1 MPRMAAAG
9 SRLYP
14 HDSSALTIFA
24 FSSLSSFSFIVVGV
38 SGASSREKASC
49 SGWSLSQSY
58 FLTASSITLTSSRTF
73 PGQGYAS
80 SLCLALLLSLRLS
93 SKCSIKNVAIGT
105 MSVTVSLS
113 GGILTTSSQMQ
124 SRKCCV
130 IKPSLTSSSGDFAEV
145 CKFRSQGTAHFGVMV
160 PLISVVGFF
169 ISLRWYRS
177 VPKRS
182 LSFFINGDF
191 ACMVPSDLSF
201 TNGSFR
207 SSGTACGS

>member
-1 MPRMAAAG
+1 MIIFCAAKV
-9 SRLYP
+9 RQ
-14 HDSSALTIFA
+14 
-24 FSSLSSFSFIVVGV
+24 FSQ
-38 SGASSREKASC
+38 R
-49 SGWSLSQSY
+49 
-58 FLTASSITLTSSRTF
+58 
-73 PGQGYAS
+73 QG
-80 SLCLALLLSLRLS
+80 
-93 SKCSIKNVAIGT
+93 N
-105 MSVTVSLS
+105 
-113 GGILTTSSQMQ
+113 
-124 SRKCCV
+124 
-130 IKPSLTSSSGDFAEV
+130 

-207 SSGTACGS
+207 SSGTAFGS

>member
-1 MPRMAAAG
+1 M
-9 SRLYP
+9 
-14 HDSSALTIFA
+14 
-24 FSSLSSFSFIVVGV
+24 
-38 SGASSREKASC
+38 K
-49 SGWSLSQSY
+49 
-58 FLTASSITLTSSRTF
+58 
-73 PGQGYAS
+73 
-80 SLCLALLLSLRLS
+80 
-93 SKCSIKNVAIGT
+93 GT
-105 MSVTVSLS
+105 EHF
-113 GGILTTSSQMQ
+113 
-124 SRKCCV
+124 K
-130 IKPSLTSSSGDFAEV
+130 K

-207 SSGTACGS
+207 SSGTAFGS

>member
-1 MPRMAAAG
+1 MEKENKEIL
-9 SRLYP
+9 SKI
-14 HDSSALTIFA
+14 TIQE
-24 FSSLSSFSFIVVGV
+24 L
-38 SGASSREKASC
+38 K
-49 SGWSLSQSY
+49 
-58 FLTASSITLTSSRTF
+58 
-73 PGQGYAS
+73 
-80 SLCLALLLSLRLS
+80 
-93 SKCSIKNVAIGT
+93 
-105 MSVTVSLS
+105 
-113 GGILTTSSQMQ
+113 
-124 SRKCCV
+124 
-130 IKPSLTSSSGDFAEV
+130 

-207 SSGTACGS
+207 SSGTAFGS

>member
-14 HDSSALTIFA
+14 HDSRALIIFV

-38 SGASSREKASC
+38 SSASSREKVRC
-49 SGWSLSQSY
+49 SGWNLSQTY

-93 SKCSIKNVAIGT
+93 SKCSKKNVAIGT

-145 CKFRSQGTAHFGVMV
+145 H
-160 PLISVVGFF
+160 
-169 ISLRWYRS
+169 ISLKS
-177 VPKRS
+177 TKRF
-182 LSFFINGDF
+182 LYEPIRQTVFPRFYHLFKQILHTQGHFIDILQEKETVTCFLQN
-191 ACMVPSDLSF
+191 AVC
-201 TNGSFR
+201 
-207 SSGTACGS
+207 